1 MWDQRYDAP
10 EYIFGE
16 APCEWLT
23 MNTHRLPTS
32 GNALSL
38 GDGDGRNGVYLA
50 ERGLN
55 VTSVDLSSV
64 GLAKAERLAVSRGV
78 SITTVCAD
86 LRDYQIP
93 PESLDLVASIYCHLP
108 KDVRLVTHSR
118 CTKGLRTGGLFILE
132 AFNQQQIGWTSGG
145 PQTRSL
151 LYDIDEL
158 LGDFRE
164 LEVIDALTG
173 LCDLNEGN
181 RHKGLGQIVR
191 LTLKKR

>member
-1 MWDQRYDAP
+1 
-10 EYIFGE
+10 
-16 APCEWLT
+16 
-23 MNTHRLPTS
+23 
-32 GNALSL
+32 
-38 GDGDGRNGVYLA
+38 
-50 ERGLN
+50 
-55 VTSVDLSSV
+55 
-64 GLAKAERLAVSRGV
+64 
-78 SITTVCAD
+78 
-86 LRDYQIP
+86 
-93 PESLDLVASIYCHLP
+93 
-108 KDVRLVTHSR
+108 
-118 CTKGLRTGGLFILE
+118 LFILE